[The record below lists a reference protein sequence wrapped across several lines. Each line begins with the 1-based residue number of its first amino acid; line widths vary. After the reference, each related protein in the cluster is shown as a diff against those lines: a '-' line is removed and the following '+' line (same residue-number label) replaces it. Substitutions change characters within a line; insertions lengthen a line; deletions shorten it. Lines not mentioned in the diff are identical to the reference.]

1 MLEMYDDIDW
11 MDEPTETGWMPAPEQ
26 VANCEIQ
33 IQIQIHKYKYKY
45 KYKYKCKY
53 KYTTET
59 GWMPAP
65 EQVASFPN
73 TAPRIQ
79 GGLKW
84 DGEPD

>member
-1 MLEMYDDIDW
+1 MALYVYIQRVDASQVEFMLEMYDDIDW

-26 VANCEIQ
+26 VAKCEIQ
-33 IQIQIHKYKYKY
+33 IQIQIDKY

-65 EQVASFPN
+65 EC
-73 TAPRIQ
+73 
-79 GGLKW
+79 
-84 DGEPD
+84 

>member
-65 EQVASFPN
+65 EQFGTESAFP
-73 TAPRIQ
+73 TPLRES
-79 GGLKW
+79 K
-84 DGEPD
+84 EV